1 MKSLY
6 KLATVLIPLGVLI
19 AAIPANKVV
28 VEKANPAQLLA
39 EVKDASYLLS
49 TDVVADM
56 LVKKDPSL
64 QLIDVRSQAE
74 FDQFHLPGAVNVPL
88 DNILSEENSALFDQD
103 VKMNVLYANG
113 TTAASEAWML
123 LRQQGYKS
131 LYVMQGGMNYWAETI
146 MNPAQ
151 PSASAPDDELAKY
164 DFRKA
169 AGGVLGGGGT
179 TAPAAAG
186 VSAPAPSAPK
196 AGAAPKKKRA
206 AGGC

>member
-1 MKSLY
+1 MRPLY
-6 KLATVLIPLGVLI
+6 KLALGLIPLGILI
-19 AAIPANKVV
+19 AAIPDNKVV
-28 VEKANPAQLLA
+28 VEKSNPQQILA
-39 EVKDASYLLS
+39 EMKDGSQLVT

-74 FDQFHLPGAVNVPL
+74 FEQFHLPGAINVPM
-88 DNILSEENSALFDQD
+88 DNLLSEENSALFDQD
-103 VKMNVLYANG
+103 VKMNVLYSNG
-113 TTAASEAWML
+113 TTAAGQAWVL

-131 LYVMQGGMNYWAETI
+131 LYILQGGVNYWAETI
-146 MNPAQ
+146 LSPAQ
-151 PSASAPDDELAKY
+151 PSATASDDELAKY

-169 AGGVLGGGGT
+169 AGGVLGGGVPI
-179 TAPAAAG
+179 TAATG
-186 VSAPAPSAPK
+186 VSAPGPSAPK